1 MHVIRA
7 RNAHEMLPEALYQLQ
22 RNFSLEKSRNG
33 DVMKFTEPVTLVY
46 QEPVE
51 RVLFWPERDANPF
64 FHLMECLWMMA
75 GRNDVEFPAYFA
87 KQIAQYSDDGHTLNG
102 AYGNRWRHHFKR
114 QDNNGELADIDQIF
128 TIVQA
133 LKDNPDCRRQVLAM
147 WDARK
152 DLGLQS
158 KDLPCNTHA
167 YFSINKGALD
177 MMICNRSND
186 LVWGAIGANAV
197 HFSFLQEWMAGAIRC
212 PVGKYLQMSNNMH
225 LYVDQHA
232 ELLKAMEIH
241 APDGVSS
248 SRPISPYREEGGV
261 WHFPII
267 SVEPEIWM
275 QDLQMYLDE
284 GIVMGLREP
293 FFRKVINPM
302 MMAYKAWKEGEGVDR
317 YDAALEILGQCK
329 AMDWQ
334 LAATEWIQR
343 RKDKFLS

>member
-22 RNFSLEKSRNG
+22 RNFVLNESRNG

-46 QEPVE
+46 REPIE

-87 KQIAQYSDDGHTLNG
+87 KQIAQYSDDGHILNG
-102 AYGNRWRHHFKR
+102 AYGHRWRHHF
-114 QDNNGELADIDQIF
+114 NGIDQILS
-128 TIVQA
+128 IVYA
-133 LKDNPDCRRQVLAM
+133 LKNNPDCRRQVLAM
-147 WDARK
+147 WDAGH
-152 DLGLQS
+152 DLGRQS

-167 YFSINKGALD
+167 YFSINKGKLD
-177 MMICNRSND
+177 MMVCNRSND

-212 PVGKYLQMSNNMH
+212 PVGQYWQMSNNMH

-232 ELLKAMEIH
+232 ELLRAMEPY
-241 APDGVSS
+241 AADGVSGT
-248 SRPISPYREEGGV
+248 RPTSPYTSARLG
-261 WHFPII
+261 HFPIMN
-267 SVEPEIWM
+267 VEPDIWL
-275 QDLQMYLDE
+275 QDLQMYLEE
-284 GIVMGLREP
+284 GVVMGLREP
-293 FFRKVINPM
+293 FFRKVVHPM
-302 MMAYKAWKEGEGVDR
+302 VIAHKAWKEGEGVARFDT
-317 YDAALEILGQCK
+317 ALEILKQCK
-329 AMDWQ
+329 ATDWQ

-343 RKDKFLS
+343 RKEKFLA